1 MPSKITLPA
10 DLRLESF
17 SSGSAWVRIYQCV
30 QDPLFFGKTGWN
42 RFDAPDRKEFGVLYM
57 AKALHGALIETLQLT
72 RDREFPYV
80 TSNFLRIRCFCRIVS
95 TEEIRLVN
103 LTSGASMVWLGV
115 NGSLNS
121 GDRRLAGRWAQA
133 VFQHPD
139 KPDGILYVPR
149 HDPQQVAVALF
160 DRAQCKVY
168 VSNRQEIWDPTGG
181 VAAEVDQV
189 LRDYGIEFWTG

>member
-1 MPSKITLPA
+1 MPSKISLPS

-57 AKALHGALIETLQLT
+57 AETLDGALIETLQLT

-80 TSNFLRIRCFCRIVS
+80 TSNFLRIRCFCQIVS
-95 TEEIRLVN
+95 AKELRLVN

-121 GDRRLAGRWAQA
+121 GNRGAAQRWSQA
-133 VFQHPD
+133 IFRHPN

-168 VSNRQEIWDPTGG
+168 ASKRQEILDPSGG

-189 LRDYGIEFWTG
+189 LRDYGIEF